1 VAVAG
6 PEPSL
11 LVTGLLS
18 DLPLDLMLSP
28 WTLALL
34 GLVVGSFL
42 NVVVYRLPLMLERQ
56 WWGDVAAQLGDGDSF
71 KRVFASAAPASLA
84 QTGGTLEASLA
95 ALGSLNLARPA
106 SRCPSCGHRIRWFEN
121 LPVLSWLAL
130 KGRCSACGT
139 RIAMRYPLVEAAT
152 ALLFAI
158 VAWRMGPQPQV
169 LLWCGVVA
177 ALLALALIDWDTTV
191 LPDALTLPLLW
202 AGLVAAALG
211 WLPGLTLA
219 QALGGVAAG
228 YLSLWSVYWLFKLV
242 TGKEGMG
249 YGDFKLLGALGAWLG
264 WQAILPIVLMA
275 SVLGAAIGLV
285 MKAGGSL
292 REGRFVP
299 FGPFLAGGGL
309 VVMLA
314 GLPTV
319 LGWMG
324 W

>member
-1 VAVAG
+1 MT
-6 PEPSL
+6 S
-11 LVTGLLS
+11 LLS
-18 DLPLDLMLSP
+18 DLPLHLLLSP
-28 WTLALL
+28 WALALL
-34 GLVVGSFL
+34 GLAVGSFL
-42 NVVVYRLPLMLERQ
+42 NVVVHRLPLMLERQ
-56 WWGDVAAQLGDGDSF
+56 WWGDVAAQLTDSDSHR
-71 KRVFASAAPASLA
+71 RVFAAAAPERLA
-84 QTGGTLEASLA
+84 QAGGALDKALA
-95 ALGSLNLARPA
+95 ALPPLNLARPG
-106 SRCPSCGHRIRWFEN
+106 SRCPHCGHRIRWYEN

-130 KGRCSACGT
+130 KGRCSACGA
-139 RIAMRYPLVEAAT
+139 RIALRYPLVELAT
-152 ALLFAI
+152 AALFAA
-158 VAWRMGPQPQV
+158 VAWRVGPQPQV

-177 ALLALALIDWDTTV
+177 VLLALALIDWDTTV
-191 LPDALTLPLLW
+191 LPDAMTLPLIW
-202 AGLVAAALG
+202 AGLASAALG

-219 QALGGVAAG
+219 QSLGGAAPG

-275 SVLGAAIGLV
+275 SVIGAVVGLA

-309 VVMLA
+309 VVMLV
-314 GLPTV
+314 GLPVV
-319 LGWMG
+319 LEWMG